1 MLWKKLTEAITASA
15 RLGGETVEAKEYLKQ
30 VEKLDLRIKNK
41 LIEQQQW
48 RDIALG
54 ITANMDGER
63 VQSSGA
69 KSKMADAI
77 EKCVDMEAEI
87 DSLVDIL
94 IDTKK
99 EVIQTIERLDS
110 ATEYNLLH
118 LRYIQGK
125 DLQEIADQYGKEYG
139 WATTTHG
146 RALKNV
152 QVILDGKEK
161 T

>member
-1 MLWKKLTEAITASA
+1 M
-15 RLGGETVEAKEYLKQ
+15 ETIVQKDAKEYLKQ
-30 VEKLDLRIKNK
+30 VEKLDIRIKNK

-48 RDIALG
+48 REIALG

-69 KSKMADAI
+69 KSKMADAVA
-77 EKCVDMEAEI
+77 KCVDIEAEI
-87 DSLVDIL
+87 NSLVDIL

-99 EVIQTIERLDS
+99 VVIQTIERLDS

-118 LRYIQGK
+118 LRYIQFK
-125 DLQEIADQYGKEYG
+125 SLQEIADQYGRDYG

-146 RALKNV
+146 RALKSL
-152 QVILDGKEK
+152 QTILDGRAQ
-161 T
+161 

>member
-1 MLWKKLTEAITASA
+1 ME
-15 RLGGETVEAKEYLKQ
+15 VKEFLSRVKRI
-30 VEKLDLRIKNK
+30 DLQIRNK

-63 VQSSGA
+63 VQSSGS
-69 KSKMADAI
+69 KSKMSDAI

-87 DSLVDIL
+87 DALIDKL
-94 IDTKK
+94 IDTKR
-99 EVIQTIERLDS
+99 EVVKTIEQLDS
-110 ATEYNLLH
+110 PTEYNVLH
-118 LRYIQGK
+118 MKYIQGK
-125 DLQEIADQYGKEYG
+125 SLQEISDHYGKDYT

-152 QVILDGKEK
+152 QEIRDKK
-161 T
+161 

>member
-1 MLWKKLTEAITASA
+1 MDS
-15 RLGGETVEAKEYLKQ
+15 KEFLKQ
-30 VEKLDLRIKNK
+30 VRKLDLKIKNK

-48 RDIALG
+48 RNIALG

-77 EKCVDMEAEI
+77 DKCVDMEAEI
-87 DSLVDIL
+87 DRLVDEL

-99 EVIQTIERLDS
+99 KVIEVIEQLDS
-110 ATEYNLLH
+110 ATEYDVLH
-118 LRYIQGK
+118 MRYIQYK
-125 DLQEIADQYGKEYG
+125 SLQEIADHYGYDYG

-146 RALKNV
+146 RALKSV
-152 QVILDGKEK
+152 QMILDGGSDEK
-161 T
+161 A

>member
-1 MLWKKLTEAITASA
+1 MASVQPA
-15 RLGGETVEAKEYLKQ
+15 NFSGVIGVDQIKDYLKQ
-30 VEKLDLRIKNK
+30 VGRLDIQIKNK

-54 ITANMDGER
+54 ITANMEGER

-69 KSKMADAI
+69 KSKMANAV
-77 EKCVDMEAEI
+77 ERCVDMETEI
-87 DSLVDIL
+87 NSLIDKL

-110 ATEYNLLH
+110 ATEYNVLH
-118 LRYIQGK
+118 LLYIQGK
-125 DLQEIADQYGKEYG
+125 DLQEVADHYGKEYG
-139 WATTTHG
+139 WATTVHG

-152 QVILDGKEK
+152 QSLLERNRNEEA

>member
-1 MLWKKLTEAITASA
+1 M
-15 RLGGETVEAKEYLKQ
+15 EAKEYLKQ

-69 KSKMADAI
+69 KTKMADAI

-110 ATEYNLLH
+110 ATEYNVLH
-118 LRYIQGK
+118 MRYIQYLT
-125 DLQEIADQYGKEYG
+125 LQEIADHYGRDYG
-139 WATTTHG
+139 WATTCHG
-146 RALKNV
+146 RALKSV
-152 QVILDGKEK
+152 QAILDGK
-161 T
+161 

>member
-1 MLWKKLTEAITASA
+1 MKAQEFL
-15 RLGGETVEAKEYLKQ
+15 RQ
-30 VEKLDLRIKNK
+30 VRKLDLQITNK

-48 RDIALG
+48 KDIALG

-69 KSKMADAI
+69 KSKMANAV

-87 DSLVDIL
+87 DSLIDKL

-99 EVIQTIERLDS
+99 EVIQAIERLDS
-110 ATEYNLLH
+110 PTEYDILH
-118 LRYIQGK
+118 RRYIQFLS
-125 DLQEIADQYGKEYG
+125 LQEIADHYKKDYG

-146 RALKNV
+146 RALKSLQAV
-152 QVILDGKEK
+152 LDGKE
-161 T
+161 